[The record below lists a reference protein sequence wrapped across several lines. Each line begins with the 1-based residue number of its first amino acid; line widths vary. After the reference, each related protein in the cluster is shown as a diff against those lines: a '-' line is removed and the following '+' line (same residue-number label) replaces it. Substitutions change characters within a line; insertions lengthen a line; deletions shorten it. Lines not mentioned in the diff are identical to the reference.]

1 MYLKNASS
9 RPIYR
14 QAIRAGLLGLAV
26 NATLAAVKLVGGL
39 VGNSFALL
47 SDAVNSLGDSLTSI
61 VVVCAL
67 WFSQKPG
74 DAEHPYGHSRAE
86 SIAATSVTVLVM
98 VSAIYVGWEAILRF
112 NQQHAMPPPWT
123 LWIAGANVL
132 IKEALYRYKVRVGRQ
147 TGSMAIIANAWD
159 HRSDA
164 FCSLAVLIGLAVVRG
179 SGGRYIWADE
189 VAALVVVTVILMAS
203 ISLYRRSAS
212 ALMDLQA
219 DDELVDAIR
228 RAAEQVEGVQAV
240 EKLWVRKSGVEYLAD
255 IHVEVDARLTV
266 AEGHHIGHQ
275 VKDDSSRHFP
285 ACGMRWCIWN
295 RIPTGP
301 ATADPPPSP
310 PHEKNRATCEDR
322 PVFIVLI
329 GRRRRGPTSYRPRH
343 PRTASC

>member
-9 RPIYR
+9 RPLYR
-14 QAIRAGLLGLAV
+14 QAIRAALLGLAV
-26 NATLAAVKLVGGL
+26 NFALGMVKLIGGV

-86 SIAATSVTVLVM
+86 SVAALSVAMLVM
-98 VSAIYVGWEAILRF
+98 VSALYVGWEALKRIH
-112 NQQHAMPPPWT
+112 QQHVMPPSWT

-132 IKEALYRYKVRVGRQ
+132 IKEALYRYKVQVGRS

-164 FCSLAVLIGLAVVRG
+164 FCSLAVLVGLAVVRG
-179 SGGRYIWADE
+179 SGSRYIWADE
-189 VAALVVVTVILMAS
+189 AAALVVVSVILVAS
-203 ISLYRRSAS
+203 IAIYRRSAS

-228 RAAEQVEGVQAV
+228 GTAEQVEGVQAV
-240 EKLWVRKSGVEYLAD
+240 EKLWVRKTGLEYLAD
-255 IHVEVDARLTV
+255 MHVEVDARLTV
-266 AEGHHIGHQ
+266 AEGHRIGHE
-275 VKDDSSRHFP
+275 VKDRLVAAFP
-285 ACGMRWCIWN
+285 SLRDVLVHLEPFPNGHRQ
-295 RIPTGP
+295 TGP
-301 ATADPPPSP
+301 LPSPLPPPKKP
-310 PHEKNRATCEDR
+310 GDP
-322 PVFIVLI
+322 
-329 GRRRRGPTSYRPRH
+329 
-343 PRTASC
+343 